1 MSKYSV
7 IFKPFVEKDLRKIPD
22 VVIDR
27 IFERIEGLTSD
38 PFPHQSIKLT
48 GGEQFYRIRAGD
60 YRILYKVDSQLKQ
73 IVIQY
78 IRHRRDV
85 YRGI

>member
-1 MSKYSV
+1 M
-7 IFKPFVEKDLRKIPD
+7 
-22 VVIDR
+22 
-27 IFERIEGLTSD
+27 
-38 PFPHQSIKLT
+38 KLT